1 MKKAA
6 TIVLFLSWTLL
17 PGLRAD
23 YWHGDFTDDRTFVF
37 SGNSPIYSSP
47 DTGSEIVVETPAG
60 TEVHISGSAGEAL
73 LDGGFMTY
81 WYQVRAV
88 LSGIEYSGYMPGSSL
103 AMTAMQLGA
112 DTLFMFS
119 VTGSDPDYGFRSSAR
134 ILSAGMV
141 LDEVEFR
148 PVDGGF
154 GQVPYSYSV
163 RSLPLDPEGLQDIRD
178 LVELSF
184 IYEACGFLN
193 RDILFAWT
201 GERLIMGP
209 EADSQFEASEYRY
222 IEDFIMPS
230 DSGGSPGTV
239 MVRTTISEW
248 DEEIDDYVVK
258 DSYSTDHGWT
268 GAEFESEGEP
278 Y

>member
-6 TIVLFLSWTLL
+6 AIALFLFLTLL

-37 SGNSPIYSSP
+37 SASSPIYSSP

-60 TEVHISGSAGEAL
+60 TEVRVSGSAGEIV
-73 LDGGFMTY
+73 LDSGFNTF
-81 WYQVRAV
+81 WYHVSAV
-88 LSGIEYSGYMPGSSL
+88 LSGTEYSGYMPGSSL
-103 AMTAMQLGA
+103 AMTALQLGA

-119 VTGSDPDYGFRSSAR
+119 VTGNDPDYGFQSSAR
-134 ILSAGMV
+134 VLASGMI

-154 GQVPYSYSV
+154 GQVPYRYSV
-163 RSLPLDPEGLQDIRD
+163 RSLQLDPDGLQHIRD

-201 GERLIMGP
+201 GEKLIMGP
-209 EADSQFEASEYRY
+209 EADSQFEASEYR
-222 IEDFIMPS
+222 FIQGFVMPS

-239 MVRTTISEW
+239 RVQTTISEW
-248 DEEIDDYVVK
+248 DEEIDDYVVT
-258 DSYSTDHGWT
+258 DSYSADYGWT
-268 GAEFESEGEP
+268 GTGFLWGGEP

>member
-6 TIVLFLSWTLL
+6 AITLFLSLTLL

-23 YWHGDFTDDRTFVF
+23 YWHSDFTDDRTFVF
-37 SGNSPIYSSP
+37 SGSSPIYSSP

-60 TEVHISGSAGEAL
+60 TEVQISGSAGEVV
-73 LDGGFMTY
+73 LDSGFNTY
-81 WYQVRAV
+81 WYQVNAV
-88 LSGIEYSGYMPGSSL
+88 LSGTEYSGYMPGSSL
-103 AMTAMQLGA
+103 AMTALQLGA

-119 VTGSDPDYGFRSSAR
+119 VTGNDPDYGLRSSAR
-134 ILSAGMV
+134 VLAAGSV

-154 GQVPYSYSV
+154 GQVPYRYSV
-163 RSLPLDPEGLQDIRD
+163 RSLPLDPDGLQYIRD

-201 GERLIMGP
+201 GEKLIMGP
-209 EADSQFEASEYRY
+209 EADSQFEASEYRF
-222 IEDFIMPS
+222 IEGFVLPS

-239 MVRTTISEW
+239 RVQTTISEW
-248 DEEIDDYVVK
+248 DEGTEDYIVT
-258 DSYSTDHGWT
+258 DSYSTDHDWT
-268 GAEFESEGEP
+268 GTEFVSEEEP